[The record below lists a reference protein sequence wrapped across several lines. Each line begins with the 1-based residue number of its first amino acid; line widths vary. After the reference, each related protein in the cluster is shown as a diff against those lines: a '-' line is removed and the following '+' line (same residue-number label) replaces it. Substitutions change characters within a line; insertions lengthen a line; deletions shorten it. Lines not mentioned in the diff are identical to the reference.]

1 MDRPLVV
8 YDDDNTELLAEAG
21 RLAGGIDATLTIL
34 SLMTAEEFRDAREAL
49 DIVAEEERTNYDDSV
64 VIDAA
69 RQQAGDTAEEALAD
83 VDVDWQ
89 VVGARIGDSESEAD
103 RILKVADDNDI
114 GHVFVTG
121 QKRSPTGKAVFG
133 DRVQSIILNFDGP
146 VTSLLA

>member
-8 YDDDNTELLAEAG
+8 YDDENTELLEEAG
-21 RLAGGIDATLTIL
+21 EIAAGVDAQLIVL
-34 SLMTAEEFRDAREAL
+34 SLMTADEFREAREAL
-49 DIVAEEERTNYDDSV
+49 DVVAQEEHTAYDDSV

-69 RQQAGDTAEEALAD
+69 KKQARETAKDVFDDD
-83 VDVDWQ
+83 VDYRI
-89 VVGARIGDSESEAD
+89 VGARIGDSESEAD
-103 RILKVADDNDI
+103 RILEVADDNDI
-114 GHVFVTG
+114 DHVFITG

>member
-8 YDDDNTELLAEAG
+8 YDDENTELLEEAG
-21 RLAGGIDATLTIL
+21 EIASGVDAKLIVL
-34 SLMTAEEFRDAREAL
+34 SLMTADEFREAREAL
-49 DIVAEEERTNYDDSV
+49 DVVAQEEHTAYDDSV

-69 RQQAGDTAEEALAD
+69 KKQARETAKDMFDDD
-83 VDVDWQ
+83 VDYRVI
-89 VVGARIGDSESEAD
+89 GARIGDGESEAD
-103 RILKVADDNDI
+103 RILEVADDNGVD
-114 GHVFVTG
+114 HVFITG

>member
-21 RLAGGIDATLTIL
+21 RLAGGVDATLTIL
-34 SLMTAEEFRDAREAL
+34 SLMTAEEFREAREAL
-49 DIVAEEERTNYDDSV
+49 DVVAEEEQTNYDDSV

-69 RQQAGDTAEEALAD
+69 RRQASDTAEEVLAD

-89 VVGARIGDSESEAD
+89 VVGARIGDGETEAD
-103 RILKVADDNDI
+103 RILEVADDNDI

-133 DRVQSIILNFDGP
+133 DRVQSVILNFDGP
-146 VTSLLA
+146 VTSLLV

>member
-21 RLAGGIDATLTIL
+21 QLAGGVDATLTIL
-34 SLMTAEEFRDAREAL
+34 SLMTADEFRDAREAL
-49 DIVAEEERTNYDDSV
+49 DVVAEEEQTSYDDSV

-69 RQQAGDTAEEALAD
+69 KRQARDTAEAVLAD

-89 VVGARIGDSESEAD
+89 VVGARIGDGETEAD
-103 RILKVADDNDI
+103 RILDVAGDNDI
-114 GHVFVTG
+114 DHVFMTG

>member
-1 MDRPLVV
+1 MNRPLVV
-8 YDDDNTELLAEAG
+8 YDDENTELLTEAG
-21 RLAGGIDATLTIL
+21 RLAGGVDATLTIL
-34 SLMTAEEFRDAREAL
+34 SLMTADEFREAREAL
-49 DIVAEEERTNYDDSV
+49 DVVAEEEQTNYDDSV

-69 RQQAGDTAEEALAD
+69 RRQAGDTAEEVLAD

-89 VVGARIGDSESEAD
+89 VVGARIGDGETEAD
-103 RILKVADDNDI
+103 RILEVADDNDI

>member
-8 YDDDNTELLAEAG
+8 YDDENRELLEEAG
-21 RLAGGIDATLTIL
+21 EIAAGVDAELIIL
-34 SLMTAEEFRDAREAL
+34 SLMTADEFREAREAL
-49 DIVAEEERTNYDDSV
+49 DVVAQEEHTAYDDSV

-69 RQQAGDTAEEALAD
+69 KKQAREAARELFD
-83 VDVDWQ
+83 DEVDYRI
-89 VVGARIGDSESEAD
+89 VGARIGDSESEAD
-103 RILKVADDNDI
+103 RILEVADDNSVD
-114 GHVFVTG
+114 HVFITG